1 MQTDI
6 WLKQFLMWFAGLW
19 ITMRRVWWQ
28 KLDGRTAVLESPHQH
43 QWEEIFFFLT
53 ESEIEPQGSWMD
65 LVRSSKEAGS
75 GLLSHLK
82 AREWNCLHTHRDKVI
97 RQVLEQHWL
106 PCILMCS
113 LAHLDFSSI
122 PGEVG
127 TCQASDMTAL
137 LISTLCSGPPWLYFS
152 FQLYWDMT
160 DIQRCVSFKAWD
172 VMYWYT

>member
-1 MQTDI
+1 MNNNE
-6 WLKQFLMWFAGLW
+6 K
-19 ITMRRVWWQ
+19 VWWQ

-43 QWEEIFFFLT
+43 QWEEIFFPDRVRNWATGKLNGSG
-53 ESEIEPQGSWMD
+53 EEQQGS
-65 LVRSSKEAGS
+65 RGS
-75 GLLSHLK
+75 GLLSHL

-122 PGEVG
+122 PGEVPELVKHL
-127 TCQASDMTAL
+127 TWLPSLFL
-137 LISTLCSGPPWLYFS
+137 LFVVDPPWLFIFLSALLRYD
-152 FQLYWDMT
+152 WHNAV
-160 DIQRCVSFKAWD
+160 CKFKAWD